1 MNKPKYRKEVE
12 PLMKR
17 IAALVLAFALLLATP
32 ALADMDLTGY
42 SIANGNVSA
51 VNYVDI
57 VAPYSGTLASFDLEA
72 GDTVTEGD
80 TLFTMLTNTL
90 YASEDATVATV
101 FAEPGDDAQTV
112 ASRYGAVIALEGT
125 VTQRINASTSGA
137 YNEEKNRTIHIGE
150 TLYFKSNNNK
160 EGEGTVVAVSG
171 TSYVVD
177 ITQGSFDSN
186 ATMTLYRDDSYNNK
200 DCVGKGVVVR
210 RDPILLAGSGRVDQV
225 LVNAGDKVTRG
236 QALMTFMSQDA
247 DVGAS
252 PIVTAPKSGVVA
264 SVAVSPCQQVWKGEL
279 LARIYLTDE
288 LEIVAQVDEMDMGA
302 VRVGSSVPCTLDTD
316 ESVVFYGT
324 VTEISSLGVTR
335 QNAAYYAVHVA
346 IDQSASLGAS
356 ASIYLTKK

>member
-1 MNKPKYRKEVE
+1 
-12 PLMKR
+12 MKR

-72 GDTVTEGD
+72 GDAVTEGD

-101 FAEPGDDAQTV
+101 FAEAGDDAQTV

-137 YNEEKNRTIHIGE
+137 YNDEKNRTIHIGE

-171 TSYVVD
+171 TNYVVD
-177 ITQGSFDSN
+177 ITQGNFDSN

-210 RDPILLAGSGRVDQV
+210 RDPVLLAGSGRVNQV

-247 DVGAS
+247 DIGAS
-252 PIVTAPKSGVVA
+252 PIVTTPKSGVVA

-279 LARIYLTDE
+279 LARIYLTDK
-288 LEIVAQVDEMDMGA
+288 LEIIAQVDEMDMGS
-302 VRVGSSVPCTLDTD
+302 VRVGNSVPCTLDTD